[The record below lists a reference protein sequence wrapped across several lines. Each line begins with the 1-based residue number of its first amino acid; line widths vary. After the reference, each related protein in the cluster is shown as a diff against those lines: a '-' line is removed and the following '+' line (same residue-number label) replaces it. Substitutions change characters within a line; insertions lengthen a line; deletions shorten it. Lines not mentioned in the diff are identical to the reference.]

1 MAEHRCTFTDCSLPA
16 PVVRAEMERLRRVN
30 ADLVEAIEIA
40 IDRLETVIA
49 GADVCANCVDVA
61 IRNMRAALRSATE
74 TPGGGSDVSPV
85 SDGSNRDSKPSRHR
99 DRRASLFV
107 LVLRIRRLPDLSR
120 LGNASLV
127 ASVAATR

>member
-1 MAEHRCTFTDCSLPA
+1 
-16 PVVRAEMERLRRVN
+16 MERLRRVN

-85 SDGSNRDSKPSRHR
+85 SDGSNRDSKPSATETKGEPLCPRPANSAPPGPVTVR
-99 DRRASLFV
+99 EC
-107 LVLRIRRLPDLSR
+107 
-120 LGNASLV
+120 V
-127 ASVAATR
+127 ARSECGCDEMKGYPT